1 MSRSGEINGPPPSRH
16 EVSIRLAR
24 LEEKQ
29 DAQMEKLDIIARQLD
44 GELSEISDEVDTMRP
59 RHNRL
64 WIVYQGAKWVVW
76 GMLAGGVTIELF
88 KFVY

>member
-1 MSRSGEINGPPPSRH
+1 MSRSGENNGPPTSRR

-29 DAQMEKLDIIARQLD
+29 DAQMEKLDIIAQQLD
-44 GELSEISDEVDTMRP
+44 GELSTISEEVDTIRP

-64 WIVYQGAKWVVW
+64 WFVYQGGKWII
-76 GMLAGGVTIELF
+76 GGLLAGGVSIEILRLL
-88 KFVY
+88 